1 MILKYSRL
9 YALGVVLA
17 GLTAP
22 ALAQAPA
29 RLDAPRAAVDRQERA
44 QSRRVELPF
53 PLDIRPAEG
62 RRNAPQPRASDA
74 PHPDREIRL
83 QRASR
88 EEPAGPG
95 AFRALRLSR
104 AAELG

>member
-44 QSRRVELPF
+44 GWRS
-53 PLDIRPAEG
+53 
-62 RRNAPQPRASDA
+62 
-74 PHPDREIRL
+74 
-83 QRASR
+83 
-88 EEPAGPG
+88 
-95 AFRALRLSR
+95 
-104 AAELG
+104 